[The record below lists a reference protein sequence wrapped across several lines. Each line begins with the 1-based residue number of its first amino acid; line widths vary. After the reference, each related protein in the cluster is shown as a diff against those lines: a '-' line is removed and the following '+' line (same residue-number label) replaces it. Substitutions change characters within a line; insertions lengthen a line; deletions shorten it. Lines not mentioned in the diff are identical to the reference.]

1 MCILYGLFLNIQV
14 VILNIFMSN
23 EETNPDVND
32 LLDALKAKGDIK
44 VKATSTRDKEF
55 TLDKDDVEAFILNN
69 TGKLITDSMSY
80 IDDIG
85 EYVSAAPDSR
95 DVEALAKLIS
105 SSATALD
112 SLQKIHIANEK
123 NKNAVFIKT
132 LDIESK
138 QVLQQSDQHHK
149 LLLNREELMTKLIVD
164 AEVEV
169 IESDETSPEEG

>member
-1 MCILYGLFLNIQV
+1 
-14 VILNIFMSN
+14 MSK

-32 LLDALKAKGDIK
+32 LLDALQAKGDIK
-44 VKATSTRDKEF
+44 VKATSDQNEEF
-55 TLDKDDVEAFILNN
+55 VLDKDNIEAFILNN
-69 TGKLITDSMSY
+69 TGKLIKDSMSY
-80 IDDIG
+80 IDEIG

-105 SSATALD
+105 SSAAALD

-138 QVLQQSDQHHK
+138 KSLQQSDQDHK
-149 LLLNREELMTKLIVD
+149 LLLNREELMSKLIID
-164 AEVEV
+164 AEIVG
-169 IESDETSPEEG
+169 DEETAST

>member
-1 MCILYGLFLNIQV
+1 
-14 VILNIFMSN
+14 MSN

-44 VKATSTRDKEF
+44 VKATSDQKEEF
-55 TLDKDDVEAFILNN
+55 TLDKDDIEAFILNN
-69 TGKLITDSMSY
+69 TGKLIKDSMSY
-80 IDDIG
+80 IDEIG

-105 SSATALD
+105 SSSTALD
-112 SLQKIHIANEK
+112 SLQKMHISNEK

-138 QVLQQSDQHHK
+138 KVLQQTDQDHK
-149 LLLNREELMTKLIVD
+149 LLLNREELMSKLILEAD
-164 AEVEV
+164 IVEDV
-169 IESDETSPEEG
+169 ESITTRD

>member
-1 MCILYGLFLNIQV
+1 
-14 VILNIFMSN
+14 MSK

-44 VKATSTRDKEF
+44 VKDTSDQKEEF
-55 TLDKDDVEAFILNN
+55 TLDKDNIEAFILNN
-69 TGKLITDSMSY
+69 TGKLIKDSMSY
-80 IDDIG
+80 IDEIG

-105 SSATALD
+105 SSAAALD
-112 SLQKIHIANEK
+112 SLQKMHIADEK

-138 QVLQQSDQHHK
+138 KVLQQNDQDHK
-149 LLLNREELMTKLIVD
+149 LLLNREDLMSKLIID
-164 AEVEV
+164 AEILGDE
-169 IESDETSPEEG
+169 ESASTQT

>member
-1 MCILYGLFLNIQV
+1 
-14 VILNIFMSN
+14 MSN

-55 TLDKDDVEAFILNN
+55 KLDKDDVEAFILNN
-69 TGKLITDSMSY
+69 TGKLITDSMSYIDDTHLYRQCMSY

-138 QVLQQSDQHHK
+138 KVLQQSDQDHK

>member
-1 MCILYGLFLNIQV
+1 
-14 VILNIFMSN
+14 MSS

-44 VKATSTRDKEF
+44 VKATSNQNEEF
-55 TLDKDDVEAFILNN
+55 TLDKDDIEAFILNN
-69 TGKLITDSMSY
+69 TGKLIKDSMSY
-80 IDDIG
+80 IDEIG

-112 SLQKIHIANEK
+112 SLQKIHISNEK

-138 QVLQQSDQHHK
+138 KVLQQSDQDHK

-164 AEVEV
+164 AEV
-169 IESDETSPEEG
+169 IESDETSPEEV

>member
-1 MCILYGLFLNIQV
+1 
-14 VILNIFMSN
+14 MSK

-44 VKATSTRDKEF
+44 VKDTPDQKEEF
-55 TLDKDDVEAFILNN
+55 TLDKDNIEAFILNN
-69 TGKLITDSMSY
+69 TGKLIKDSMSY
-80 IDDIG
+80 IDEIG

-105 SSATALD
+105 SSAAALD
-112 SLQKIHIANEK
+112 SLQKMHIADEK

-138 QVLQQSDQHHK
+138 KSLQQSDQDHK
-149 LLLNREELMTKLIVD
+149 LLLNREELMSKLIID
-164 AEVEV
+164 AEIVEDE
-169 IESDETSPEEG
+169 ESTSTQT